1 MKTMQEIDT
10 IYRAEMSRAKQEGQ
24 QEGQID
30 LILRQL
36 TRRVG
41 SQSIDLQ
48 DRVRDLP
55 LERLKNLGEDLMDFS
70 QTEDLVSWLDRH
82 QD

>member
-10 IYRAEMSRAKQEGQ
+10 IYRAEMNRAKQEGQ

-41 SQSIDLQ
+41 SHSIDLQ
-48 DRVRDLP
+48 DRVRGLP
-55 LERLKNLGEDLMDFS
+55 FERLKTLGEDLIDFS